1 MKFKFLF
8 LIFSVAFS
16 ANVKFNVD
24 MSLQDVGSEGPTLW
38 MGAFYPDPGFVME
51 DNDGDNIWSYTI
63 NLEPGSYTYK
73 FRNGWWA
80 DWNTGSGWEEVPA
93 ECEFGQYGD
102 REVIVTDQDMT
113 IDTVC
118 FNSCNAECNEVIYS
132 NVTFQVD
139 MTDENLAPDD
149 IVYVQGTFNGWCGY
163 CNPMTDLNNDGIW
176 ELTLEIPV
184 GEYEYLFTTNGWD
197 GLQGGATQG
206 GSCDWLPTDTYANYG
221 FNLTEQNLLLGP
233 YCFGTCWET
242 CQPPAPV
249 DVTFHVDMS
258 SEEVNGDVYMIGN
271 FQTIPWQTLLLPTIM
286 VDEDGDGVYSAT
298 ISVSSDDLVEYKFV
312 NGSQV
317 EDDSGIGVCGNNSDS
332 SCTSPGSDC
341 NNREFQVP
349 SCELNDNGECTLE
362 AIDAGNFVFNSCDLI
377 STAVNFTID
386 LNDWEYPNADYDQCG
401 LNGSWN
407 ADGDNWLGWGL
418 TLTDDDGDGVFQ
430 GSLDGLTSGAYEYI
444 VFCSGVADNY
454 SGWGVSLGA
463 PLGSECDGDPSDEFP
478 NYGFTVGE
486 NDLDV
491 NVCAGSCDSE
501 CSGNGGGD
509 DTPTYTVTF
518 DIDGVE
524 DCGFVSVTG
533 TFDNWSGWGANTD
546 TNMQAEIADGSY
558 EFAILCVDNTAD
570 GWYND
575 IWGNSVMIDAP
586 LYSEC
591 DVVQNGENPNYGFTV
606 NGSDLTVSY
615 CAGTCDTTCLAE
627 CDPYL
632 MCAEVLTCFGD
643 QLYPTSCGPENCDE
657 PLLDTEGICAPNEHT
672 VTFDIDGVEDCGFV
686 SVTGTFDNW
695 SGWGATSDT
704 NMQAEIADGSYEFVI
719 LCVDNTNDG
728 WWNDI
733 WSNSEML
740 GAPVYSE
747 CDVVQNGENSN
758 YGFTVSGSDLTVEYC
773 AGSCDATCSTNG
785 DCSSIIGDVNLD
797 NVINVVDVVALVG
810 HILGTSPLTSI
821 CEADTNDDGILNVV
835 DVVALVGIIL
845 GD

>member
-1 MKFKFLF
+1 MKFKL
-8 LIFSVAFS
+8 LLIIFSVAFS

-63 NLEPGSYTYK
+63 NLEPGTYTYK
-73 FRNGWWA
+73 FRNGWWG

-93 ECEFGQYGD
+93 ECEVGQYGD

-118 FNSCNAECNEVIYS
+118 FNSCTAECNEVIYS

-139 MTDENLAPDD
+139 MTDENLSPDD

-176 ELTLEIPV
+176 ELTLEIPI

-271 FQTIPWQTLLLPTIM
+271 FQTIPWQTILLPTIM

-298 ISVSSDDLVEYKFV
+298 ISVFSDDLVEYKFV
-312 NGSQV
+312 NGSEV
-317 EDDSGIGVCGNNSDS
+317 EDDSGIGACGNNSDS

-377 STAVNFTID
+377 STTVNFTID

-430 GSLDGLTSGAYEYI
+430 GSLDGLTPGTYEYI

-491 NVCAGSCDSE
+491 NVCAGSCDST
-501 CSGNGGGD
+501 CS
-509 DTPTYTVTF
+509 
-518 DIDGVE
+518 
-524 DCGFVSVTG
+524 
-533 TFDNWSGWGANTD
+533 
-546 TNMQAEIADGSY
+546 
-558 EFAILCVDNTAD
+558 
-570 GWYND
+570 
-575 IWGNSVMIDAP
+575 
-586 LYSEC
+586 
-591 DVVQNGENPNYGFTV
+591 
-606 NGSDLTVSY
+606 SD
-615 CAGTCDTTCLAE
+615 
-627 CDPYL
+627 CDPNL
-632 MCAEVLTCFGD
+632 ICAEALTCFED
-643 QLYPTSCGPENCDE
+643 QLYPTTCGHENCDE
-657 PLLDTEGICAPNEHT
+657 PLLDTDGLCSVEEYSI
-672 VTFDIDGVEDCGFV
+672 TFNIDGLDDCIFA
-686 SVTGTFDNW
+686 SVTGDFDNW
-695 SGWGATSDT
+695 SGWGD
-704 NMQAEIADGSYEFVI
+704 EG
-719 LCVDNTNDG
+719 L
-728 WWNDI
+728 
-733 WSNSEML
+733 
-740 GAPVYSE
+740 
-747 CDVVQNGENSN
+747 
-758 YGFTVSGSDLTVEYC
+758 
-773 AGSCDATCSTNG
+773 
-785 DCSSIIGDVNLD
+785 
-797 NVINVVDVVALVG
+797 
-810 HILGTSPLTSI
+810 
-821 CEADTNDDGILNVV
+821 ILN
-835 DVVALVGIIL
+835 DAGFNC
-845 GD
+845 